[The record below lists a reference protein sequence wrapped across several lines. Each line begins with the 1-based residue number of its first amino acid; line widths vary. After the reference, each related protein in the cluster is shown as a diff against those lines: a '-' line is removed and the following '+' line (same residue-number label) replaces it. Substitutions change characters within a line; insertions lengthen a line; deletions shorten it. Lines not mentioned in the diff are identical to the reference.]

1 MSIDSH
7 LSLASSYQQDGR
19 LDLAESHYRQAAGLE
34 PGRWD
39 ASFGLAQV
47 LIRRDRFEE
56 AIGLLTQLL
65 ARPGDHAAVHRQL
78 GLAEACT
85 GRRQRALSHF
95 KRALEHEPDDAAI
108 LHIVANFQQALGLDD
123 EADASYRRA
132 LKLKPLITIPAAV
145 TPPAFR
151 VLFVFGPNAGN
162 TPIEYL
168 IERARFETNIITL
181 LQDMEYD
188 VDRLRVYAD
197 VVVNLISD
205 VDRGHAFLEPAQ
217 ALVDSVGSPVINPPQ
232 MIAGTGR
239 DSVARR
245 LAQLPGCCVPQTRLY
260 SAAELAAALLGAS
273 QDSLAFPLLVRPA
286 GAHGGDNFEKFE
298 DPTQLE
304 AFLKRLDAGSYYLTS
319 FVDYRSNDG
328 YFRKYRFVCVG
339 DEILPYHLAIDDKW
353 KVHHVTTSMATHAW
367 MQDEEHA
374 FLEDPWHVFGA
385 AQRDALQSIRDA
397 IGLDY
402 FGIDCGLARDGAVV
416 VFEVNASMLVHGN
429 NQRFPYKT
437 KAVERI
443 KQAFQALL
451 ERRARRPGKTS
462 AQEYG
467 T

>member
-7 LSLASSYQQDGR
+7 LSLASSYQQEGR
-19 LDLAESHYRQAAGLE
+19 LDLAESHFRQATGIE
-34 PGRWD
+34 PGHWD
-39 ASFGLAQV
+39 ACFGLAQV

-56 AIGLLTQLL
+56 AIGLLAQLL

-95 KRALEHEPDDAAI
+95 KRALEHEPDDAAT

-132 LKLKPLITIPAAV
+132 LKLKPLITIPASVA
-145 TPPAFR
+145 PPAFR

-181 LQDMEYD
+181 LPDVEYD
-188 VDRLRVYAD
+188 IDRLRIYAD

-205 VDRGHAFLEPAQ
+205 VDRGHAFLAPAQ
-217 ALVDSVGSPVINPPQ
+217 ALVDGVGSPVINPPQ
-232 MIAGTGR
+232 LIAGTGR
-239 DSVARR
+239 DAVAKR

-260 SAAELAAALLGAS
+260 SAAELAAMVKGTS
-273 QDSLAFPLLVRPA
+273 QESLTFPVLVRPA

-298 DPTQLE
+298 DPAQLE
-304 AFLKRLDAGSYYLTS
+304 AFLSRLNSSSYYLTS

-367 MQDEEHA
+367 MQNEEQA
-374 FLEDPWHVFGA
+374 FLEDPWRVFGA
-385 AQRDALQSIRDA
+385 TQRVALQSIRDA

-402 FGIDCGLARDGAVV
+402 FGIDCGLARDGAIV

>member
-19 LDLAESHYRQAAGLE
+19 LDLAESHYRQATSLE
-34 PGRWD
+34 PGHWD
-39 ASFGLAQV
+39 ARFRLAQV

-56 AIGLLTQLL
+56 AIGLLAQLL

-85 GRRQRALSHF
+85 GRRQRALGHF
-95 KRALEHEPDDAAI
+95 KRALEHEPDDAAT

-145 TPPAFR
+145 APPAFR

-168 IERARFETNIITL
+168 IEQARFETNIITL

-188 VDRLRVYAD
+188 VERLRGYAD

-217 ALVDSVGSPVINPPQ
+217 ALVDSVGSPVINPPH

-239 DSVARR
+239 DAVARR
-245 LAQLPGCCVPQTRLY
+245 LAQLPGCCVPPTRLY

-273 QDSLAFPLLVRPA
+273 QESLAFPLLVRPA
-286 GAHGGDNFEKFE
+286 GTHGGDNFEKFE
-298 DPTQLE
+298 DPVQLE
-304 AFLKRLDAGSYYLTS
+304 AFLNRLDASSYYVTL

-339 DEILPYHLAIDDKW
+339 DEILPYHLAVDDKW

-402 FGIDCGLARDGAVV
+402 FGIDCGLAHDGAVV

-443 KQAFQALL
+443 RQAFQALL
-451 ERRARRPGKTS
+451 ERRARRPVNAS
-462 AQEYG
+462 VQEG
-467 T
+467 GA

>member
-7 LSLASSYQQDGR
+7 LSLASSYQQEGR
-19 LDLAESHYRQAAGLE
+19 LDLAESHFRQATGIE
-34 PGRWD
+34 PGHWD
-39 ASFGLAQV
+39 ACFGLAQV

-56 AIGLLTQLL
+56 AIGLLAQLL

-95 KRALEHEPDDAAI
+95 KRALEHEPDDAAT

-132 LKLKPLITIPAAV
+132 LKLKPLITIPASVA
-145 TPPAFR
+145 PPAFR

-181 LQDMEYD
+181 LPDVEYD
-188 VDRLRVYAD
+188 IDRLRIYAD

-205 VDRGHAFLEPAQ
+205 VDRGHAFLAPAQ
-217 ALVDSVGSPVINPPQ
+217 ALVDGVGSPVINPPQ
-232 MIAGTGR
+232 LIAGTGR
-239 DSVARR
+239 DAVAKR

-260 SAAELAAALLGAS
+260 SAAELAAMVKGTS
-273 QDSLAFPLLVRPA
+273 QESLTFPVLVRPA

-298 DPTQLE
+298 DPAQLE
-304 AFLKRLDAGSYYLTS
+304 AFLNRLNASNYYLTS

-367 MQDEEHA
+367 MQNEEQA
-374 FLEDPWHVFGA
+374 FLEDPWRVFGA
-385 AQRDALQSIRDA
+385 TQRVALQSIRDA

-402 FGIDCGLARDGAVV
+402 FGIDCGLARDGAIV